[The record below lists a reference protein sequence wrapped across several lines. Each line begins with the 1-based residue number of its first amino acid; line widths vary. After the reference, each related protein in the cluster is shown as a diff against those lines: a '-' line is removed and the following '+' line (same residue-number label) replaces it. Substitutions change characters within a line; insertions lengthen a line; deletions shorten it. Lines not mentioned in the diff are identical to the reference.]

1 MSHQLKVT
9 LFVLA
14 FNVIGFAEGY
24 LLRDLGLLWVVPI
37 LIVTAFWSRPAE
49 PAVVAAV
56 KAAVAEKNPE
66 GAPKGKWQCTQ
77 AWS

>member
-37 LIVTAFWSRPAE
+37 LIVTAFGAVLLSRRWLPR
-49 PAVVAAV
+49 
-56 KAAVAEKNPE
+56 
-66 GAPKGKWQCTQ
+66 
-77 AWS
+77 